1 MNHETKRHFATEG
14 NFVTKAKE
22 AFRAQYATALPTKD
36 KANEKLQSRA

>member
-14 NFVTKAKE
+14 NFLTHAKD
-22 AFRAQYATALPTKD
+22 AFCAQYTTALPTKD